1 MKKYLIF
8 LFTSVFVTFNAQTS
22 AVSDAIRAD
31 YQSALSLFENQK
43 YEEALDLVRF
53 GFAKSQKLQDKNLI
67 AYGYFYQAR
76 YYEKIGPYTKSVRL
90 YNKALALFKALDT
103 TAQVSSCYYKLGFNY
118 FKLAKYDV
126 GLDYYFKSL
135 KLDEERNYKP
145 GIALTL
151 ERIGKLYLN
160 TGDFYKARESFE
172 RALNIFIA
180 LKDDYRTLMNE
191 QCVAVT
197 YQKEAMKFQND
208 SLFHKAIDLY
218 KTLLPKSLKESPSIA
233 ASLLQNIGSSYRFLK
248 QYENS
253 LEYLIKSLPIQV
265 ELGLHKD
272 SAHTCN
278 DIAETYLDM
287 NKLSEAK
294 RYALKAI
301 DFARGYNL
309 RQERYA
315 YYVLYLIDEKAH
327 NFWS

>member
-1 MKKYLIF
+1 
-8 LFTSVFVTFNAQTS
+8 
-22 AVSDAIRAD
+22 
-31 YQSALSLFENQK
+31 
-43 YEEALDLVRF
+43 
-53 GFAKSQKLQDKNLI
+53 
-67 AYGYFYQAR
+67 
-76 YYEKIGPYTKSVRL
+76 
-90 YNKALALFKALDT
+90 
-103 TAQVSSCYYKLGFNY
+103 
-118 FKLAKYDV
+118 
-126 GLDYYFKSL
+126 
-135 KLDEERNYKP
+135 
-145 GIALTL
+145 
-151 ERIGKLYLN
+151 
-160 TGDFYKARESFE
+160 
-172 RALNIFIA
+172 
-180 LKDDYRTLMNE
+180 
-191 QCVAVT
+191 
-197 YQKEAMKFQND
+197 MKFQND

-248 QYENS
+248 QSENS

-315 YYVLYLIDEKAH
+315 YYVLYLIDEKAQ